1 MTYGE
6 QRCNYHLQVYLFY
19 RQRKKKTSSILL
31 KSSVRCRKPG
41 PGVRHALWTEV
52 VKKILKIDRSF
63 LETYG
68 SAFLLVRPVPSVSR
82 RFPLAKFQKAPPNR
96 ELEPPPGGR
105 EARAKG

>member
-52 VKKILKIDRSF
+52 VKKILKIGR
-63 LETYG
+63 
-68 SAFLLVRPVPSVSR
+68 LLTH
-82 RFPLAKFQKAPPNR
+82 FAQLFQ
-96 ELEPPPGGR
+96 
-105 EARAKG
+105 

>member
-52 VKKILKIDRSF
+52 VKKILKIGRS
-63 LETYG
+63 
-68 SAFLLVRPVPSVSR
+68 LLKKS
-82 RFPLAKFQKAPPNR
+82 QM
-96 ELEPPPGGR
+96 GGR
-105 EARAKG
+105 KEDDRTSLKGEPLP

>member
-52 VKKILKIDRSF
+52 VKKILKIGRSLLKKSHT
-63 LETYG
+63 LETY
-68 SAFLLVRPVPSVSR
+68 
-82 RFPLAKFQKAPPNR
+82 
-96 ELEPPPGGR
+96 LE
-105 EARAKG
+105 EACMNSSMVAQ

>member
-1 MTYGE
+1 MSPPNQPEKNACFLPVFEKQGHPQAVSGE

-52 VKKILKIDRSF
+52 VKKILKI
-63 LETYG
+63 
-68 SAFLLVRPVPSVSR
+68 
-82 RFPLAKFQKAPPNR
+82 
-96 ELEPPPGGR
+96 GR
-105 EARAKG
+105 LMRQTDQLT

>member
-52 VKKILKIDRSF
+52 VKKILKIGRF
-63 LETYG
+63 LVLF
-68 SAFLLVRPVPSVSR
+68 FLS
-82 RFPLAKFQKAPPNR
+82 
-96 ELEPPPGGR
+96 ED
-105 EARAKG
+105 

>member
-52 VKKILKIDRSF
+52 VKKILKIVRF
-63 LETYG
+63 LTHHLDGCCTTPLLCLTCVKTY
-68 SAFLLVRPVPSVSR
+68 VKINVSKLST
-82 RFPLAKFQKAPPNR
+82 FH
-96 ELEPPPGGR
+96 E
-105 EARAKG
+105 